1 MSAVILFRSLT
12 YAQRG
17 IRVLGES
24 GIPSTLIHAPA
35 GLSDR
40 GCAYGALVSPRRIAR
55 AVKTL
60 NDREVPHGKVF
71 LPDEDGGY
79 REAGA

>member
-1 MSAVILFRSLT
+1 MSAIILFRSQT
-12 YAQRG
+12 HAQRG
-17 IRVLGES
+17 IRALSLG
-24 GIPSTLIHAPA
+24 GVPSNLIRAPA

-40 GCAYGALVSPRRIAR
+40 GCAYGALVSPRRLSRALQILREKEIA
-55 AVKTL
+55 
-60 NDREVPHGKVF
+60 HGKVF

>member
-1 MSAVILFRSLT
+1 MSAIIMFRSLT

-17 IRVLGES
+17 IRALGS
-24 GIPSTLIHAPA
+24 GGVPATLIRAPA

-40 GCAYGALVSPRRIAR
+40 GCAYGALVSPRRVAQ
-55 AVKTL
+55 AVRTL
-60 NDREVPHGKVF
+60 REREVPHGKVF

-79 REAGA
+79 REAVT